1 MNLKEIRKIKENS
14 IMKSKELF
22 NEAKKYL
29 SGGVDSPVRAFKPYP
44 FFAKKA
50 LGSHIQD
57 MDGKEYI
64 DYCLAYGPLI
74 LGHSNPGI
82 VDAVKKQLEL
92 GSTYGVPT
100 QKEIQLAKLV
110 TSRVPCADMVRFV
123 NSGTEA
129 TMSAIRLARAVTGRK
144 KIVKFEGSYH
154 GAHDYVLVKSGS
166 GAMGLPDSPGVPEET
181 TKNTILIP
189 FNDVEAVED
198 LIVNQGEDIATI
210 IVEPVMG
217 NVGCIPPK
225 EGYLEFLRRIT
236 SDNGIILIFDE
247 VITGFRLAEGGAQ
260 EYYGVT
266 PDLVTFG
273 KILGGGFPIGAL
285 SGKKEYME
293 RIAPSGDVY
302 QAGTFNGNPI
312 SVTAGIEAL
321 EQLDKKF
328 YTELEKKGEYLRRA
342 IGDILEEQDLNYKV
356 VGLASMFQIYF
367 TDRDVYDYQDAK
379 TANTG
384 NFDAYFH
391 ELLDNGVFIP
401 PSQFECCFIS
411 LKHSTYDLDSTL
423 NAIEEALKK

>member
-154 GAHDYVLVKSGS
+154 GAHDYVMVKYGS
-166 GAMGLPDSPGVPEET
+166 GAMGL
-181 TKNTILIP
+181 
-189 FNDVEAVED
+189 
-198 LIVNQGEDIATI
+198 
-210 IVEPVMG
+210 
-217 NVGCIPPK
+217 
-225 EGYLEFLRRIT
+225 
-236 SDNGIILIFDE
+236 
-247 VITGFRLAEGGAQ
+247 
-260 EYYGVT
+260 
-266 PDLVTFG
+266 
-273 KILGGGFPIGAL
+273 
-285 SGKKEYME
+285 
-293 RIAPSGDVY
+293 
-302 QAGTFNGNPI
+302 
-312 SVTAGIEAL
+312 
-321 EQLDKKF
+321 
-328 YTELEKKGEYLRRA
+328 
-342 IGDILEEQDLNYKV
+342 QD
-356 VGLASMFQIYF
+356 
-367 TDRDVYDYQDAK
+367 
-379 TANTG
+379 
-384 NFDAYFH
+384 
-391 ELLDNGVFIP
+391 
-401 PSQFECCFIS
+401 
-411 LKHSTYDLDSTL
+411 
-423 NAIEEALKK
+423 